1 MSDIIQLLP
10 ESIANQIAA
19 GEVVQ
24 RPASVVKELMENSI
38 DAGATEI
45 TLIVKDAGKSLVQVV
60 DNGLG
65 MSETDARM
73 SFERHATS
81 KIRASE
87 DLFKIKTMGFR
98 GEALASIAAVAQVEL
113 KTKTETEELGTSIV
127 IEGSALKSQ
136 SNTSCKQGTTMLV
149 KNLFFNVPAR
159 RNFLKGNPVEMRH
172 IIDEFQRL
180 ALARPD
186 LAFNLY
192 QNDLEVFNLK
202 PGKLSQRIVGLFGKN
217 YREQLVP
224 CNEDL
229 EEMTLKGYI
238 GKAQFIKKSRGE
250 QYFFV
255 NDRYIKSNYLNHAVV
270 SAYENLIPE
279 GTFPFFVLFIDI
291 DPKHIDV
298 NVHPTK
304 TEIKFDDERHL
315 YSLIKTSVRR
325 ALGSFNITPSL
336 DFDFDTN
343 FRLHS
348 AQAPATSGGL
358 SSEER
363 NYGQFK
369 NTDRELANLKNWEQ
383 LYAGALSDET
393 LEAEA
398 KREAAEKGEPMSITF
413 ESVLNKREDVSPEV
427 ANEEKD
433 KFFQADFS
441 FIVTPV
447 KSGIMIIDQ
456 QSAHERIFYEQYLAM
471 LKKNSG
477 SSQQLL
483 FPETLELNPSDFSL
497 VTELENEI
505 RAVGYA
511 FEYFGNN
518 SIVINGVPSLMQT
531 DSGKEV
537 FKGVLEAYKKNF
549 LEYKDGSMENLAR
562 SMAVNSGIKRGKKL
576 NTQEMKNLIDRLFGC
591 SNPNYAPNGQLIYY
605 ILDNNRIQETF
616 NIKS

>member
-369 NTDRELANLKNWEQ
+369 KTDRELANLKNWEQ

-605 ILDNNRIQETF
+605 IIENNRIQETF

>member
-1 MSDIIQLLP
+1 MSDIIHLLP

-45 TLIVKDAGKSLVQVV
+45 TLIIKDAGKSLIQVV
-60 DNGLG
+60 DDGKG

-81 KIRASE
+81 KIKTSE
-87 DLFKIKTMGFR
+87 DLFHIKTMGFR
-98 GEALASIAAVAQVEL
+98 GEALASIAAVAQVEM
-113 KTKTETEELGTSIV
+113 KTRPDGEDIGTSIQ
-127 IEGSALKSQ
+127 IEGSAFKGQ
-136 SNTSCKQGTTMLV
+136 TNVSCKQGTSMLV

-159 RNFLKGNPVEMRH
+159 RNFLKSNPVELRH
-172 IIDEFQRL
+172 IMDEFQRL
-180 ALARPD
+180 AIAHPD
-186 LAFNLY
+186 LAFNFY
-192 QNDLEVFNLK
+192 QNDIEVFNLK
-202 PGKLSQRIVGLFGKN
+202 PGKLSHRIVSLFSKS

-229 EEMTLKGYI
+229 EEITLKGYI
-238 GKAQFIKKSRGE
+238 GKAEFVKKSRGE

-255 NDRYIKSNYLNHAVV
+255 NNRFVKSSYLNHAVV
-270 SAYENLIPE
+270 SAYDNLIPE
-279 GTFPFFVLFIDI
+279 GSFPFFVLFIDI
-291 DPKHIDV
+291 DPTHIDV

-304 TEIKFDDERHL
+304 TEIKFDDERQI

-336 DFDFDTN
+336 DFDVDTN
-343 FRLHS
+343 FRLHAARPS
-348 AQAPATSGGL
+348 GTSGL
-358 SSEER
+358 SRQER
-363 NYGQFK
+363 DYGQFK

-383 LYAGALSDET
+383 LYSGALKDET

-398 KREAAEKGEPMSITF
+398 KREAASQGAPLSITY
-413 ESVLNKREDVSPEV
+413 ESSLNARGETRDEPTGD
-427 ANEEKD
+427 EKD
-433 KFFQADFS
+433 KFFQVNLS

-447 KSGIMIIDQ
+447 KSGLMIIDQ

-471 LKKNSG
+471 LEKNSG

-497 VTELENEI
+497 VTELEKEI
-505 RAVGYA
+505 KAVGYA
-511 FEYFGNN
+511 YEYFGKS
-518 SIVINGVPSLMQT
+518 SIVINGVPSLMT
-531 DSGKEV
+531 ADSGKEI
-537 FKGVLEAYKKNF
+537 FKGVLEDYKKNF
-549 LEYKDGSMENLAR
+549 LQFKDSNAENLAR
-562 SMAVNSGIKRGKKL
+562 SMALNSSIKRGKKL
-576 NTQEMKNLIDRLFGC
+576 STMEMKNLIDRLFGC
-591 SNPNYAPNGQLIYY
+591 KNPNYSPNGQLIYY
-605 ILDNNRIQETF
+605 IFGTSKIQEAF

>member
-38 DAGATEI
+38 DAKASEI
-45 TLIVKDAGKSLVQVV
+45 TLIIKDAGKSLIQVV
-60 DNGLG
+60 DDGIG

-81 KIRASE
+81 KIKTSE
-87 DLFKIKTMGFR
+87 DLFQIKTMGFR
-98 GEALASIAAVAQVEL
+98 GEALASISAVAQVEL
-113 KTKTETEELGTSIV
+113 KTRTEDDELGTSII
-127 IEGSALKSQ
+127 IEGSNFKSQ
-136 SNTSCKQGTTMLV
+136 NNVSCKKGTTILV

-159 RNFLKGNPVEMRH
+159 RNFLKSNPVELRH
-172 IIDEFQRL
+172 IMD
-180 ALARPD
+180 
-186 LAFNLY
+186 AFHHVSLSHPELSFMMH
-192 QNDLEVFNLK
+192 QNDMEVFSLK

-229 EEMTLKGYI
+229 EDITLKGYI
-238 GKAQFIKKSRGE
+238 GKAEFVKKSRGE

-255 NDRYIKSNYLNHAVV
+255 NDRFIKSNYLNHAVV

-304 TEIKFDDERHL
+304 TEIKFDDERQIYTL
-315 YSLIKTSVRR
+315 VKTSVRK

-336 DFDFDTN
+336 DFNVDTN
-343 FRLHS
+343 FRLNTPS
-348 AQAPATSGGL
+348 SGTGGL
-358 SSEER
+358 SPEER
-363 NYGQFK
+363 NYSQFK
-369 NTDRELANLKNWEQ
+369 TSDREHTNLKNWEQ
-383 LYAGALSDET
+383 LYSGALSDET

-398 KREAAEKGEPMSITF
+398 KKEAALKGEPLAFTY
-413 ESVLNKREDVSPEV
+413 ESAINKRVETESDES
-427 ANEEKD
+427 K
-433 KFFQADFS
+433 KFFQVNLS
-441 FIVTPV
+441 FIITPV

-456 QSAHERIFYEQYLAM
+456 QSAHERIFYEQYLSM
-471 LKKNSG
+471 LEKNPG

-497 VTELENEI
+497 VTELEKEI
-505 RAVGYA
+505 KAVGYA
-511 FEYFGNN
+511 FEYFGEKA
-518 SIVINGVPSLMQT
+518 IVINGIPSLMNS

-537 FKGVLEAYKKNF
+537 FKGILDDYKKNY
-549 LEYKDGSMENLAR
+549 LEYKDSNTENLAR
-562 SMAVNSGIKRGKKL
+562 SMATNSGIKRGKKL
-576 NTQEMKNLIDRLFGC
+576 NTEEMENLIDRLFGC
-591 SNPNYAPNGQLIYY
+591 KNPNYAPNGQLIYY
-605 ILDNNRIQETF
+605 ILDNNRLEETF
-616 NIKS
+616 NIR

>member
-38 DAGATEI
+38 DAKATEI
-45 TLIVKDAGKSLVQVV
+45 TLIIKDAGKSLIQVV
-60 DNGLG
+60 DDGNG

-81 KIRASE
+81 KIRTSE
-87 DLFKIKTMGFR
+87 DLFQIKTMGFR

-113 KTKTETEELGTSIV
+113 KTRRENDELGTSIN
-127 IEGSALKSQ
+127 IEGSNFKSQ
-136 SNTSCKQGTTMLV
+136 NNVSCKKGTSILV

-159 RNFLKGNPVEMRH
+159 RNFLKSNPVELRH
-172 IIDEFQRL
+172 IMDAFHHISL
-180 ALARPD
+180 AHPD
-186 LAFNLY
+186 ISFIMY
-192 QNDLEVFNLK
+192 QNDMEVFNLR

-229 EEMTLKGYI
+229 EDIYLKGYI
-238 GKAQFIKKSRGE
+238 GKAEFVKKSRGE

-255 NDRYIKSNYLNHAVV
+255 NDRFIKSNYLNHAVV

-279 GTFPFFVLFIDI
+279 GTFPFFVLFIEI
-291 DPKHIDV
+291 DPRHIDV

-304 TEIKFDDERHL
+304 TEIKFDDERQI
-315 YSLIKTSVRR
+315 YTLIKTSVRK

-336 DFDFDTN
+336 DFNVDTN
-343 FRLHS
+343 FRMH
-348 AQAPATSGGL
+348 TSSSGSSGL
-358 SSEER
+358 SPEER
-363 NYGQFK
+363 KYSQFK
-369 NTDRELANLKNWEQ
+369 ISGREHANLKNWEQ
-383 LYAGALSDET
+383 LYSGALSDET

-398 KREAAEKGEPMSITF
+398 KKEAASKGEPMALTF
-413 ESVLNKREDVSPEV
+413 ESALNTRDEGPPVSTS
-427 ANEEKD
+427 EEKE
-433 KFFQADFS
+433 KFFQVNLS

-456 QSAHERIFYEQYLAM
+456 QSAHERIFYEQYLSM
-471 LKKNSG
+471 LEKNSG

-505 RAVGYA
+505 KAVGYA
-511 FEYFGNN
+511 FEYFGENA
-518 SIVINGVPSLMQT
+518 IVINGIPSLMKS

-537 FKGVLEAYKKNF
+537 FKGILEDYKKNF
-549 LEYKDGSMENLAR
+549 LEYKDSNIENLAR
-562 SMAVNSGIKRGKKL
+562 SMAMNSGIKRGKKL
-576 NTQEMKNLIDRLFGC
+576 NTEEMKNLIDRLFAC
-591 SNPNYAPNGQLIYY
+591 KNPNYAPNGQLIYY
-605 ILDNNRIQETF
+605 ILDNNRLEETF